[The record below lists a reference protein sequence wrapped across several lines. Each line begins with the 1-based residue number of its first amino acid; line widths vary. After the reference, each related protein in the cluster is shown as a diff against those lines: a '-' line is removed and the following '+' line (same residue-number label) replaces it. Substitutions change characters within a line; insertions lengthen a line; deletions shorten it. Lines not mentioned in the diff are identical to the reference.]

1 VVTQSAFPGTVC
13 LPLPEVAQPKVEVKQ
28 AYCIDPLVDPRW
40 DFFLECHSRAS
51 VFHSTAWLSALSR
64 TYGYKPVVFTTT
76 PVGEDLENAIVF
88 CQVESA
94 LTGRRL
100 VSLPFSDH
108 CDPLVDR
115 EDDLRLLSAA
125 LDQESSR
132 ERWRYVETRALTPFT
147 LITPLLRSEMRYTFH
162 QVDLSPAIATIFN
175 RCHKNSIQRK
185 IRRAERE
192 GLTCMGGSNAELLD
206 RFYELFTVTRK
217 RHRLP
222 PPPSQWFSNLIDC
235 FGDDLKIRVAAHKG
249 TPVSA
254 IITLRHKD
262 TLVYKYGGCDSRFT
276 NLGSMHFL
284 LWNAIAEAKESGLRW
299 FDLGRTDADQ
309 HGLITFKNRWGAAE
323 AVVTYSRY
331 SSSEQCTHM
340 FDLSTP
346 EWKTRAAKY
355 VLEHLPTGVLS
366 TIGRLL
372 YGHVG

>member
-13 LPLPEVAQPKVEVKQ
+13 LPLPEVAQTKGEAKQ
-28 AYCIDPLVDPRW
+28 THCMDPLLDARW
-40 DFFLECHSRAS
+40 DSFLESHPRAS

-64 TYGYKPVVFTTT
+64 TYGYKPVVFTTA
-76 PVGEDLENAIVF
+76 PAGEDLENAIVF
-88 CQVESA
+88 CRVESA

-115 EDDLRLLSAA
+115 EDDLRVLSAA

-132 ERWRYVETRALTPFT
+132 ERWRYVETRTLTPFT
-147 LITPLLRSEMRYTFH
+147 LVTRLCRSEMRYTFH
-162 QVDLSPAIATIFN
+162 QVDLSPDIATIFT

-192 GLTCMGGSNAELLD
+192 GLTCVKGSNAELLG
-206 RFYELFTVTRK
+206 RFYDLFTVTRK

-222 PPPSQWFSNLIDC
+222 PPPRRWFSNLIDC
-235 FGDDLKIRVAAHKG
+235 FGDDLKIQVAAHKG

-276 NLGSMHFL
+276 NLGSMQFL
-284 LWNAIAEAKESGLRW
+284 LWNAIAEAKESGLLS

-309 HGLITFKNRWGAAE
+309 QGLITFKNRWGAME
-323 AVVTYSRY
+323 SVVTYSRY

-340 FDLSTP
+340 FDLSTR
-346 EWKTRAAKY
+346 EWKTKAAKY

-366 TIGRLL
+366 TIGKLL
-372 YGHVG
+372 YRHVG